1 MRHRTPEEPQMLAN
15 TFQLSTSCMQT
26 WPQDGDQPTPFENFA
41 VEHVPKCQSVDRL
54 VHFEVGSFGLMGA
67 WSCQQIGRRQEQW
80 PETNHTVKCRCV
92 DSLYFSDD
100 MVVLR
105 FPQPA
110 CAYVPWVLT

>member
-1 MRHRTPEEPQMLAN
+1 
-15 TFQLSTSCMQT
+15 MQT

-100 MVVLR
+100 MWFCDSPSLHVHMCR
-105 FPQPA
+105 G
-110 CAYVPWVLT
+110 CSHSH